1 MSNNLIKEII
11 QEAFKEN
18 IMNNLDSA
26 IIFKYIQELE
36 QENKQL
42 KDKLKGVQEERD
54 YLFNKQ
60 SIENKYLTKE
70 NNQLKEK
77 IKIKQDDFKCANEEI
92 NQLKERITYLEN
104 SNNRREETI
113 ISLRHEQ
120 QLDLYKEVIEEVREC
135 IKDTC
140 YYPELENYSNM
151 TSEEV
156 KELLQILDKAKENK

>member
-36 QENKQL
+36 QENKRL
-42 KDKLKGVQEERD
+42 KQWDC
-54 YLFNKQ
+54 NKDSRNSRQ
-60 SIENKYLTKE
+60 RVANKNLIRENQ
-70 NNQLKEK
+70 QLKEE
-77 IKIKQDDFKCANEEI
+77 IKATKEVAEEHLKKEI
-92 NQLKERITYLEN
+92 QL
-104 SNNRREETI
+104 
-113 ISLRHEQ
+113 
-120 QLDLYKEVIEEVREC
+120 KEVIEEVREC

-156 KELLQILDKAKENK
+156 KELLQILDKVKENK